1 MNAAP
6 DLGLTAL
13 FGVQGGPPLD
23 LLVSM
28 VLFLI
33 RLLP

>member
-6 DLGLTAL
+6 DLGLSLL
-13 FGVQGGPPLD
+13 FGMQGPPLD
-23 LLVSM
+23 LLVSL